1 MSSDVRNNLPEAWLL
16 VVKVGSSLLTGSD
29 GLNHANLRRLCEQIS
44 VLHDQGRSIVIVSS
58 GAIAEGCHRLGYS
71 ERPKTMYDLQ
81 AAAAVGQ
88 IGLVAEYERN
98 LQQSDIHTAL
108 VLLTH
113 DDLKDRLRYLNARQT
128 IQTLINSRV
137 IPVINENDSVST
149 QELQFGDND
158 TLAARVAGLIQAD
171 LFVILTD
178 QEGLLERDPNIDP
191 NASLVSERSAFDSEL
206 KTMAGG
212 SSSSQGR
219 GGMISKLEAARFA
232 ANSGCHTVIASG
244 VTSNV
249 LLNVLAGE
257 SVGTLLTARIQPVVA
272 RKQWIAGQLNVAG
285 TVTVDDGAAHAL
297 QRNGVSLLA
306 VGVTGVDGKFSR
318 GDLIRIVSE
327 DGVPIAQGL
336 SNYNS
341 MEVDAIKGCSSNAI
355 EGKLGYMNELEIVH
369 RDNLAVHVH

>member
-1 MSSDVRNNLPEAWLL
+1 MSRDIRHDLPKARLL
-16 VVKVGSSLLTGSD
+16 VIKVGSSLLTGSD
-29 GLNHANLRRLCEQIS
+29 GLNHENLKRLCGQIS
-44 VLHDQGRSIVIVSS
+44 ALNDEGKSIVIVSS

-71 ERPKTMYDLQ
+71 ERPTTMYDLQ

-128 IQTLINSRV
+128 IQTLISNRV
-137 IPVINENDSVST
+137 IPVINENDTVST

-171 LFVILTD
+171 LLVILTD
-178 QEGLLERDPNIDP
+178 QEGLLERDPQIDP
-191 NASLVSERSAFDSEL
+191 NAPLVSERSAFASEL
-206 KTMAGG
+206 KEMAGG

-219 GGMISKLEAARFA
+219 GGMISKLDAARFA
-232 ANSGCHTVIASG
+232 ANSGCHTVIANGLS
-244 VTSNV
+244 TNV
-249 LLNVLAGE
+249 LLDVLEGA
-257 SVGTLLTARIQPVVA
+257 SIGTLLTARVQPVVA
-272 RKQWIAGQLNVAG
+272 RKQWIAGQLNATG
-285 TVTVDDGAAHAL
+285 TITVDAGAAHAL

-306 VGVTGVDGKFSR
+306 VGVTEVDGNFSR

-327 DGVPIAQGL
+327 DGSTVAQGL
-336 SNYNS
+336 SNYNA
-341 MEVDAIKGCSSNAI
+341 MEVETIKGCPSDEIAAR
-355 EGKLGYMNELEIVH
+355 LGYMNELEIVH